1 MKFMTRVVLS
11 MGLPALAV
19 VACGIGVG
27 GGVIVL
33 NRGLEGYFKHDDAM
47 AEAAVEMYSQGLQMG
62 QALRNVVIDP
72 GDQKARDNLQAA
84 DKAFAEAHGK
94 ALTASREADQ
104 SSLAQIDLLRSAWRE
119 KQTAVLDLA
128 AGDQSAAIALLKRE
142 ETPRWRA
149 LREQLLELKKSAA
162 SDKTAA
168 RLSAENALNAAST
181 VAVSVAVLCML
192 GCAYSLLA
200 LRRRLELELGG
211 DPSDARHALAMVESG
226 DLVSRVPV
234 RSGDTRSL
242 MAAIGRM
249 QTAMRGLVGQI
260 NQAAHSIGTATG
272 EIAGGN
278 LDLSSR
284 TERQASSLQQVAAS
298 MEELGSAVEHNTDSA
313 RQATTLS
320 SEANNIAIKGGAAV
334 QAVVD
339 TMSGI
344 SSQSQ
349 KIAEITNVI
358 DGIAFQTNILALNA
372 AVEAA
377 RAGEQGRG
385 FAVVAS
391 EVRSLAQRSAQAA
404 KEINV
409 LIGENVTKVE
419 QGAVQ
424 VQNAG
429 ETMRDVVGQIGR
441 VSSLIREIANATG
454 EQSDGLRQVSQAV
467 SLLDEATQ
475 QNAALVEEA
484 GAAAESLNQQARQL
498 TTLVSTFK
506 V

>member
-1 MKFMTRVVLS
+1 MRFMTRVVLS

-27 GGVIVL
+27 GGVIAL
-33 NRGLEGYFKHDDAM
+33 NRGLEGYFQHDDAM
-47 AEAAVEMYSQGLQMG
+47 AEAAVEMYAQGLQMG

-72 GDQKARDNLQAA
+72 NNPKARDNLQAA
-84 DKAFAEAHGK
+84 DKAFTEAHGK
-94 ALTASREADQ
+94 ARAAAMEADQ
-104 SSLAQIDLLRSAWRE
+104 ASLEQIEQLRGAWKE
-119 KQTAVLDLA
+119 KQVAVLELA
-128 AGDQSAAIALLKRE
+128 AGDQSAAIALLKTE
-142 ETPRWRA
+142 ETPKWRA
-149 LREQLLELKKSAA
+149 LREQLLDLKKSASSNKA
-162 SDKTAA
+162 EAREAA
-168 RLSAENALNAAST
+168 EKALNTASAI
-181 VAVSVAVLCML
+181 AVSVALLCVL
-192 GCAYSLLA
+192 GCAYSLWS
-200 LRRRLELELGG
+200 LRRRLEAELGG

-226 DLVSRVPV
+226 DLLSQVPV
-234 RSGDTRSL
+234 RSGDTQSL

-249 QTAMRGLVGQI
+249 QNAMRGLVGQI
-260 NQAAHSIGTATG
+260 NQAAHSIGTATA

-278 LDLSSR
+278 MDLSSR
-284 TERQASSLQQVAAS
+284 TERQASSLQQIAAS
-298 MEELGSAVEHNTDSA
+298 MEELGSAVEHNTESA
-313 RQATTLS
+313 RQATNLS
-320 SEANNIAIKGGAAV
+320 SDANSTAIKGGAAV

-344 SSQSQ
+344 SAQSQ

-404 KEINV
+404 KEING
-409 LIGENVTKVE
+409 LIGENVSKVE

-429 ETMRDVVGQIGR
+429 ETMRDVVAQIGR

-467 SLLDEATQ
+467 TLLDEATQ

-484 GAAAESLNQQARQL
+484 GAAAESLNQQARQM

>member
-33 NRGLEGYFKHDDAM
+33 NRGLEGYFEHDDAM

-192 GCAYSLLA
+192 GCAYSLWA